1 MGYSPLGSQRV
12 RQTEQL
18 SMHARLSPEAWGS
31 LHTTAE
37 QGTQIWRTP
46 QAMAKASGRGRGF
59 GTHHTRGAETKA
71 EPEATGDK
79 GG

>member
-1 MGYSPLGSQRV
+1 M
-12 RQTEQL
+12 TEHL
-18 SMHARLSPEAWGS
+18 SMHARTWVLRVWGS
-31 LHTTAE
+31 PYTTAE

-46 QAMAKASGRGRGF
+46 GHGQGQWGRGRGL

-79 GG
+79 ES